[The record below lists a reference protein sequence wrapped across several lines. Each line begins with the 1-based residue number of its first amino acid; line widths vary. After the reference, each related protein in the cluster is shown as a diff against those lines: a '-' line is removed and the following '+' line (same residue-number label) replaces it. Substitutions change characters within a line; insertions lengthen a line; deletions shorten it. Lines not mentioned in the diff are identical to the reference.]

1 MPTIPEIF
9 NLAAADAAAAEEQDL
24 NGFESASQ
32 RGTSI
37 QGHSAAAVQPAP
49 VWRCAVCDSPNLQ
62 RLLDGNWSCA
72 DCGSL
77 DYYRVSEQTWR
88 RTGFGTWMF
97 FPEGQEPPPPWLR
110 ATVTAETADSDQQ
123 PSGTPAAPSE
133 ARPAESAAA
142 RRRRRRRRQGPLD
155 PEGGDWPEQAE
166 SETLTNDSVVTV
178 SSRPPRPRPDSQ
190 LPGPGLVDLRRPA
203 APDGLPVEPDQD
215 HFRGQ
220 PAALE
225 DAMTP
230 RKAKKGTS
238 STTPSWTSRMGPE
251 RGVKWRSGAPPQP
264 PKWTYEK
271 EDLRAFSKYERKV
284 RLWEIQVEPYMSKR
298 EASLQLY
305 NALSGEPE
313 QELEHAPLER
323 INSAQGI
330 TYILDQLRG
339 PMSQRLVYQK
349 RRYLSDFEGI
359 NRYPNEHLRAFVNRY
374 RRTERNLSAVD
385 ISVGA
390 MYDAEARGS
399 RLLDRSRL
407 SPQDQRLVL
416 VGSRYSLTFEDI
428 SESLVMQF
436 PDFKPPPPV
445 MGKDG
450 QMITRT
456 KGTGKF
462 GSQNLQAT
470 AQNQSHGNGKG
481 SGKFGPRKIFVT
493 EAGAETENQ
502 VPEDA
507 DEGGSDDLDDNQA
520 AEDDQNQDGPGDEAD
535 DNDQGDDLDDLV
547 QVLTVTARRLASV
560 RLGRKFSGNKV
571 PPSEL
576 KKKTA
581 CAACGEIGHWR
592 GDPQC
597 KVSGA
602 GAQASSST
610 SNPGPSTSA
619 LAKKGGKGAKAD
631 RPHQAFTVM
640 HSDLGN
646 YEVRSGYGTA
656 FSAEQPE
663 GHYQVNVVFATQ
675 DVMHS
680 SGFVGYMVL
689 DTACQRT
696 CCGRRWL
703 HEHCSLLQVYDL
715 DTIKVDCRDRFQFG
729 KGDPIPADHRA
740 YVPAVLDD
748 GSPFVFGAG
757 VLDAGIPLLASNP
770 LLKALGMVLDLP
782 RMVVYFER
790 LSAEVPVVS
799 LNGHLAVNISAFSV
813 CAVASLKQFI
823 ETVDWQIAAPELPFD
838 QASLTI
844 YPGHAP
850 DSTTMVAKVAL
861 SDAEPPLLPQ
871 EPVPADVPSSS
882 SQDVG
887 SSLAGGGDPASFGCP
902 LHESRGVRPRRHLP
916 VRQCD
921 RQIRQVP
928 QVHDK
933 MGVEERRRKVGT
945 APLQRVFALIGAA
958 IALLGQYGL
967 SGGADYESFSSG
979 GGGKD
984 DTYYGA
990 AIPEYDLSNYPGP
1003 TFDSRTSTHDDGGR
1017 TGCLEAS
1024 DRGWR
1029 GDHLRLGRVKGFKRL
1044 AGNIGRASRILGL
1057 QRSSYRRLPTSWL
1070 RGPPGAV
1077 RRRGQTKCGR
1087 VRSWAPCLPTS

>member
-1 MPTIPEIF
+1 M
-9 NLAAADAAAAEEQDL
+9 
-24 NGFESASQ
+24 
-32 RGTSI
+32 
-37 QGHSAAAVQPAP
+37 
-49 VWRCAVCDSPNLQ
+49 
-62 RLLDGNWSCA
+62 
-72 DCGSL
+72 
-77 DYYRVSEQTWR
+77 
-88 RTGFGTWMF
+88 
-97 FPEGQEPPPPWLR
+97 
-110 ATVTAETADSDQQ
+110 
-123 PSGTPAAPSE
+123 
-133 ARPAESAAA
+133 
-142 RRRRRRRRQGPLD
+142 
-155 PEGGDWPEQAE
+155 
-166 SETLTNDSVVTV
+166 
-178 SSRPPRPRPDSQ
+178 
-190 LPGPGLVDLRRPA
+190 
-203 APDGLPVEPDQD
+203 
-215 HFRGQ
+215 
-220 PAALE
+220 
-225 DAMTP
+225 
-230 RKAKKGTS
+230 
-238 STTPSWTSRMGPE
+238 
-251 RGVKWRSGAPPQP
+251 
-264 PKWTYEK
+264 
-271 EDLRAFSKYERKV
+271 
-284 RLWEIQVEPYMSKR
+284 
-298 EASLQLY
+298 
-305 NALSGEPE
+305 
-313 QELEHAPLER
+313 
-323 INSAQGI
+323 
-330 TYILDQLRG
+330 
-339 PMSQRLVYQK
+339 
-349 RRYLSDFEGI
+349 
-359 NRYPNEHLRAFVNRY
+359 
-374 RRTERNLSAVD
+374 D

-399 RLLDRSRL
+399 RLLDSSRL

-450 QMITRT
+450 QMIARA

-462 GSQNLQAT
+462 GSQNPQAT
-470 AQNQSHGNGKG
+470 TQSQSHGNGKG
-481 SGKFGPRKIFVT
+481 AGKFGPRKVFVT

-502 VPEDA
+502 VP

-535 DNDQGDDLDDLV
+535 DHDQGDDLDDFV

-597 KVSGA
+597 KVSGT
-602 GAQASSST
+602 GAPASSSS

-619 LAKKGGKGAKAD
+619 LAKKGGKGAKTD

-640 HSDLGN
+640 RSDLGN

-656 FSAEQPE
+656 FSAEQPQ

-715 DTIKVDCRDRFQFG
+715 ETIKVDCRDRFQFG

-740 YVPAVLDD
+740 YVLAVLDD

-799 LNGHLAVNISAFSV
+799 LNGRLAVNISAFSV
-813 CAVASLKQFI
+813 GAVASLKQFI

-844 YPGHAP
+844 SPGHAP

-871 EPVPADVPSSS
+871 EPVPADVPSSP

-887 SSLAGGGDPASFGCP
+887 SSLAGGGDPASLGCP

-967 SGGADYESFSSG
+967 NGGTDYESFSPG

-984 DTYYGA
+984 DTFLGA
-990 AIPEYDLSNYPGP
+990 AVPEYDLSSYPP
-1003 TFDSRTSTHDDGGR
+1003 NLR
-1017 TGCLEAS
+1017 LEDFGARRRRRNWTPGAS

-1044 AGNIGRASRILGL
+1044 AGNIGRASRILDGEVKVYNAL
-1057 QRSSYRRLPTSWL
+1057 PTVASWPPGCVDLLELFAGEADRVRPRPVMGSMLANQLTSPLAGTWTHNGIKTWSDPWSDGFDLGSSLSATLALTTASFNENLDYSHRHLELQARRDRDQPRRQFLADLCREQAEQGRHFFIENPQRSRLWEQDEFIKLSNL
-1070 RGPPGAV
+1070 PGTTMGHAHLGAFGSETV
-1077 RRRGQTKCGR
+1077 VKPNLWSNPSACSPICRDLLKGF
-1087 VRSWAPCLPTS
+1087 L